1 MSSYSSKIGSFALLF
16 VIGATAVVLAVV
28 SYSYFVSTAKEI
40 SEIAANDVRLKART
54 LFVTV

>member
-16 VIGATAVVLAVV
+16 VIGATAVVLAIV
-28 SYSYFVSTAKEI
+28 SYSYSVSTAKEI